1 MDQVWGHYHNE
12 GLAHFA
18 SIKAAALS
26 SLQLLQYPTE
36 FLNRLGEN
44 VSDFFAPPPMLK
56 TDMNKWE
63 GNLEK
68 SNNSS
73 NSSSA
78 STKKTNLMQNAK
90 DFVGTAVASRRP
102 LGMMSSMRRIPLGT
116 YVRPYTFS
124 TFHGFLIYSFF
135 RLIFGWL
142 LEADRCVLARMRRS
156 SLEKMKWWKCRCSQL
171 TSHCNRK

>member
-26 SLQLLQYPTE
+26 SLQMLQYPTE

-44 VSDFFAPPPMLK
+44 VSDFFAPPHMLK
-56 TDMNKWE
+56 TDMNEWE

-73 NSSSA
+73 CA
-78 STKKTNLMQNAK
+78 STKKKNLMQNAK
-90 DFVGTAVASRRP
+90 DFVGTANASRRP
-102 LGMMSSMRRIPLGT
+102 
-116 YVRPYTFS
+116 
-124 TFHGFLIYSFF
+124 
-135 RLIFGWL
+135 
-142 LEADRCVLARMRRS
+142 
-156 SLEKMKWWKCRCSQL
+156 
-171 TSHCNRK
+171 